1 MPPNLSKMK
10 NLKLFQMKKAN
21 EMSVVD
27 RLNAPTPPFFKKL
40 RTIGIMVGVVGGALA
55 AAPVALPVATVSLSG
70 YLITAGTILT
80 AVSSVTVEESKEK

>member
-1 MPPNLSKMK
+1 MK

-40 RTIGIMVGVVGGALA
+40 RTTGIMVGVVGGALA
-55 AAPVALPVATVSLSG
+55 AAPVALPVAIVSLSG
-70 YLITAGTILT
+70 YLITAGSILT
-80 AVSSVTVEESKEK
+80 AVSSITVDDSKEK